1 MEFGI
6 QSHCTDVCQH
16 LEKQQLLSLCP
27 SAGIHDSFP
36 QWKEEPFPPSVFSLG
51 CPGFAPHP
59 SPSRRVGLSPFH
71 VDCTQEQLFPG
82 KSERGEPFCPWGREA
97 ALAAFALALVSSG
110 DKEQFRILGH
120 SEQLLAKP
128 WRWEGSAQEGQ
139 PHLEGMVRGLSWEG
153 SSSFRSEVRTWRGA
167 VWAWITQELQGVV
180 SRGVPEALEKCFIS
194 SCLKDDSKSHFYQN
208 GQFLISFFC
217 CVAASLL

>member
-1 MEFGI
+1 MWIVPKNSF
-6 QSHCTDVCQH
+6 S
-16 LEKQQLLSLCP
+16 LERVR
-27 SAGIHDSFP
+27 GGN
-36 QWKEEPFPPSVFSLG
+36 PSV
-51 CPGFAPHP
+51 PG
-59 SPSRRVGLSPFH
+59 
-71 VDCTQEQLFPG
+71 EG
-82 KSERGEPFCPWGREA
+82 KQPWLPLPWPWRAGGTRN
-97 ALAAFALALVSSG
+97 SSG
-110 DKEQFRILGH
+110 FWGH

-153 SSSFRSEVRTWRGA
+153 SSSFRSEVRTCRGA